1 MYISEWVVVHFG
13 GLNLTKKV
21 NFNNKAESSEFNK
34 FLFNKTDQV
43 IKMSANVSVLRL
55 EFNMLFEFSREFFK
69 YQIFNSCFGW
79 FGLRRHVWL
88 IPLWRTVPQRK
99 PHPTSEGNSKI
110 TGENFKI
117 KRVILNNYKWNNN
130 TPEQMKVH
138 GVTNTW
144 NGVIFSI

>member
-1 MYISEWVVVHFG
+1 VVHFG

-69 YQIFNSCFGW
+69 YQIFNSCFG
-79 FGLRRHVWL
+79 
-88 IPLWRTVPQRK
+88 
-99 PHPTSEGNSKI
+99 
-110 TGENFKI
+110 
-117 KRVILNNYKWNNN
+117 
-130 TPEQMKVH
+130 
-138 GVTNTW
+138 
-144 NGVIFSI
+144 